1 MRAFRRL
8 RSFHRDEKGLEALQV
23 ILIVAIAAII
33 LALLKVYW
41 GEVKTWF
48 RKAVEVITG
57 KDGTGG
63 FE

>member
-33 LALLKVYW
+33 LALLKAYWQDVKNWFAVNVYPL
-41 GEVKTWF
+41 
-48 RKAVEVITG
+48 
-57 KDGTGG
+57 
-63 FE
+63 FEFGND